1 MKIKRLYVLHSI
13 TSINS
18 QTSFDSSR
26 HTIKYVKEVN
36 CYLVDDKVLIPSSS
50 VCEILLDLT
59 PEAPTPKSK

>member
-36 CYLVDDKVLIPSSS
+36 CYWKDN
-50 VCEILLDLT
+50 
-59 PEAPTPKSK
+59 PTPKSHHIVHR